1 MNSVIS
7 AFKTKKNSSNSASAN
22 DKSTNNVGTLNTT
35 SSVSAKKKAINAQ
48 DNGYQYLRHIREI
61 ESATKMLS
69 PVVVVDDFRPP
80 CVDVVDYAPAAVRL
94 AAALDTA
101 LPADYNMNGAKCA
114 ILNGGAVA
122 SGGCEMMVRVGNMN
136 TTNLVANVD
145 NGNCNEAPASKTVT
159 NGQTQSPPTP
169 SSPVAQLLDADDD
182 ESEHSTAACTSSSSE
197 QSNST
202 VVHSPKGLRVAR
214 TMGATVTPTA
224 QPSPAKSL
232 RSNSSTSSSSSSSSS
247 TSTSTCAST
256 NSGASTSASS
266 SIAAICNSGPSSCSS
281 STSCDATTLA
291 NSSPH
296 NSTLTL
302 SSTGSGASVTSV
314 ASASSSPT
322 EQLISSNAADA
333 DYVPAFLKSAP
344 VTLPI
349 IMPNGN
355 SSLGSMPPH
364 YHGYGGNGGGGSGIG
379 VCGGTPVNSA
389 STTPKHVRYP
399 KPRLSLSRFI
409 NHSMPS
415 VHGRPNLSVAGGAAA
430 IGAGAGGA
438 AGTNPPKRISTHQR
452 NLSLDFR

>member
-7 AFKTKKNSSNSASAN
+7 AFKAKKNSSNSATAN

-80 CVDVVDYAPAAVRL
+80 CVDVVDHAPATVRL
-94 AAALDTA
+94 AAALDST
-101 LPADYNMNGAKCA
+101 LPADYNMNGSKCSM
-114 ILNGGAVA
+114 LNGSAVA
-122 SGGCEMMVRVGNMN
+122 SGDEMMVRVGNMN
-136 TTNLVANVD
+136 ATNLVANVE
-145 NGNCNEAPASKTVT
+145 NGNCNETPASKTMT

-202 VVHSPKGLRVAR
+202 VVHSPTGLHVAG
-214 TMGATVTPTA
+214 TAGATVASTA

-232 RSNSSTSSSSSSSSS
+232 RSNSSTSSSSS
-247 TSTSTCAST
+247 TSTCTST
-256 NSGASTSASS
+256 NSAASTSASS
-266 SIAAICNSGPSSCSS
+266 SIAALCNSGPSSCSS

-302 SSTGSGASVTSV
+302 SSTSSGANVT
-314 ASASSSPT
+314 SASSSPT
-322 EQLISSNAADA
+322 EQLNSANAAEA

-355 SSLGSMPPH
+355 SSLATMPPH
-364 YHGYGGNGGGGSGIG
+364 YHGYGMNGGGGAGIG
-379 VCGGTPVNSA
+379 VCGSTPVNSA
-389 STTPKHVRYP
+389 SSTPKHVRYP

-415 VHGRPNLSVAGGAAA
+415 VHGRPNLSVAGGAATV
-430 IGAGAGGA
+430 GAGACGA